1 MIPAQIER
9 EILIEAPIDV
19 VWRVVT
25 EPEHIQRWFATEAEL
40 ERKQGGSGVLS
51 FRNDTTYYL
60 QVETFDPPHR
70 FAYRW
75 LHEKGSRAQPGNSTL
90 VEFTLEPES
99 SNTRLRVVES
109 GFDEMD
115 WTDDEKTKF
124 VEDHTS
130 GWQHFAELL
139 RDYAPRANSGVRE

>member
-75 LHEKGSRAQPGNSTL
+75 LHEQGTEARPDNSML
-90 VEFTLEPES
+90 VEFSLRPEGGSTL
-99 SNTRLRVVES
+99 LRVVES
-109 GFDEMD
+109 GFEHVD
-115 WTDDEKTKF
+115 WSDGAKSEYFDDHSRGW
-124 VEDHTS
+124 HT
-130 GWQHFAELL
+130 LIDRL
-139 RDYAPRANSGVRE
+139 REYAKR